1 VSNIEDELI
10 QRAQSAD
17 TEAFCLLAKGY
28 ERRIYLLA
36 FHYCHNPQDAEDLS
50 QEVWLKA
57 YQALGSFR
65 GESTFYTWLRKIT
78 INCFLNHQRAGR
90 YSWRG
95 QKTDVQL
102 LAVDSIESDERVA
115 STSNSE
121 TTLHNRILAEK
132 VMQALSELTPPQ
144 RLIFLLKHHEG
155 MTYEEIAKAVG
166 CSTGT
171 AKKSVSRA
179 VAKLREHLDIEVQSP
194 TTFRALQAKIEIG
207 V

>member
-1 VSNIEDELI
+1 VSKIEDELVR
-10 QRAQSAD
+10 RAQSAD

-78 INCFLNHQRAGR
+78 INCFLNHQRARR
-90 YSWRG
+90 YNWPG

-102 LAVDSIESDERVA
+102 LAVDSIERDEPVA

-121 TTLHNRILAEK
+121 TTLHNRILAK
-132 VMQALSELTPPQ
+132 RVMRALSELTPPQ

-166 CSTGT
+166 CSPGT

-179 VAKLREHLDIEVQSP
+179 VRKLREHLAIEVQSS
-194 TTFRALQAKIEIG
+194 TTFRALQPKMEIG

>member
-1 VSNIEDELI
+1 VNNIEDELI
-10 QRAQSAD
+10 KRAQSAD
-17 TEAFCLLAKGY
+17 PEAFCLLAKGY

-65 GESTFYTWLRKIT
+65 GESSFYTWLRKIT
-78 INCFLNHQRAGR
+78 INCFLNYQRAR
-90 YSWRG
+90 CYSWRG

-102 LAVDSIESDERVA
+102 LTVDSIEWNEPVA
-115 STSNSE
+115 SASTSE
-121 TTLHNRILAEK
+121 TTLHNRILAER
-132 VMQALSELTPPQ
+132 VMQALSELTPSQ
-144 RLIFLLKHHEG
+144 RLIFLLKHHEA

-179 VAKLREHLDIEVQSP
+179 VRKLREHLDIEVQSP
-194 TTFRALQAKIEIG
+194 TTLRALQPKIEIG

>member
-10 QRAQSAD
+10 QRAKAAD
-17 TEAFCLLAKGY
+17 TEAFCQLAKGY

-57 YQALGSFR
+57 YQALGTFR

-78 INCFLNHQRAGR
+78 INCFLNHRRTRR

-95 QKTDVQL
+95 QKTNVEL
-102 LAVDSIESDERVA
+102 LTVDSIEGHERVA

-121 TTLHNRILAEK
+121 TTLHNRILAER
-132 VMQALSELTPPQ
+132 VMRALSELTAPQ

-166 CSTGT
+166 CSTGA

-179 VAKLREHLDIEVQSP
+179 VRKLREHLEVEVQPP
-194 TTFRALQAKIEIG
+194 TTFRALQAKMEIG

>member
-1 VSNIEDELI
+1 VANNENDLI
-10 QRAQSAD
+10 GRAQAAD
-17 TEAFCLLAKGY
+17 MEAFCLLAKEY

-36 FHYCHNPQDAEDLS
+36 FHYCHNAEDAEDLS

-57 YQALGSFR
+57 YQALGTFR
-65 GESTFYTWLRKIT
+65 AESSFYTWLRRIT
-78 INCFLNHQRAGR
+78 INCFLNHQRARR

-95 QKTDVQL
+95 EETEVHSL
-102 LAVDSIESDERVA
+102 GLESIANEYLM
-115 STSNSE
+115 TSANSE
-121 TTLHNRILAEK
+121 TSLNNRIMAAR

-166 CSTGT
+166 CSQGA
-171 AKKSVSRA
+171 AKKSVFRA
-179 VAKLREHLDIEVQSP
+179 VAKLREHLEIEVETGTAFSS
-194 TTFRALQAKIEIG
+194 LQTKMQIG

>member
-10 QRAQSAD
+10 KRAQSAD

-102 LAVDSIESDERVA
+102 LAVDSIESDERIA
-115 STSNSE
+115 SSSNSE
-121 TTLHNRILAEK
+121 TTLHNRILAER

-179 VAKLREHLDIEVQSP
+179 VRKLREHLDIEVQSP
-194 TTFRALQAKIEIG
+194 TTFRALQTKIEIG

>member
-1 VSNIEDELI
+1 MNNIEDELI
-10 QRAQSAD
+10 KRAQSAD
-17 TEAFCLLAKGY
+17 PEAFCLLAKGY

-65 GESTFYTWLRKIT
+65 GESSFYTWLRKIT
-78 INCFLNHQRAGR
+78 INCFLNYQRAR
-90 YSWRG
+90 CYSWRG

-102 LAVDSIESDERVA
+102 LTVDSIEWNEPVA
-115 STSNSE
+115 SASTSE
-121 TTLHNRILAEK
+121 TTLHNRILAER
-132 VMQALSELTPPQ
+132 VMQALSELTPSQ
-144 RLIFLLKHHEG
+144 RLIFLLKHHEA

-179 VAKLREHLDIEVQSP
+179 VRKLREHLDIEVQSP
-194 TTFRALQAKIEIG
+194 TTLRALQPKIEIG

>member
-1 VSNIEDELI
+1 MNNIEDELI
-10 QRAQSAD
+10 KRAQSAD
-17 TEAFCLLAKGY
+17 PEAFCLLAKGY

-57 YQALGSFR
+57 YQALGTFR

-78 INCFLNHQRAGR
+78 INCFLNHQRASR

-95 QKTDVQL
+95 EKTDVQL
-102 LAVDSIESDERVA
+102 LAVDSIESDERIA
-115 STSNSE
+115 STSTSE
-121 TTLHNRILAEK
+121 TTLHNRILAER
-132 VMQALSELTPPQ
+132 VMRALSELTPPQ

-155 MTYEEIAKAVG
+155 MTYEEIATAVG

-179 VAKLREHLDIEVQSP
+179 VRKLREHLDIEVQSP
-194 TTFRALQAKIEIG
+194 TTFRALQTKIEIG